1 MASPR
6 DVRAGRAYVELGVDD
21 KIAAGL
27 KKAAAKL
34 KAFGAGVRNVGVGLI
49 GIGAA
54 ITGPLAASAGVF
66 AQMGSKIYDM
76 SKRTGIS
83 AEKLT
88 ELGYAANQTGTD
100 LDTFE
105 GVIKRMQKSI
115 AGIADE
121 SEGTTGSLDK
131 LGISF
136 EDLAGKSPD
145 QQFEII
151 AAALNKIEDPTLKAA
166 AAMSVLGKSGTAIL
180 PMIDELA
187 SLQAR
192 ARELGVVMTTED
204 AKAADKFGDIL
215 SDLWAQLKR
224 VNFLVGEAVGKFL
237 QPYAEAATRVMKTII
252 DWVKEH
258 QKLVGAIAAV
268 GVVLV
273 AAGAAFV
280 VLGTV
285 ITSVG
290 VVLGAAAVSIVAIG
304 TALGA
309 LVTPIGFVTVAFAA
323 LGASLTLNTE
333 TGAKALS
340 YLGDK
345 FSELAAIA
353 KDTFGGIADA
363 LMAGDIQLAAKI
375 LWTGLKLA
383 WTTGTADLRKIWI
396 EFQSDFAQTF
406 ASVVGGIQLAW
417 IEAISVMTKAWAGFA
432 TTVKIGA
439 AEIQNALVQVGAA
452 IADKLGDKTAKGIAA
467 VSTAQKDAAVTSAVA
482 TGATDIQKAEIDKNT
497 AQLEVVGKTAE
508 ALAKAQIDADEK
520 SKALQDELTALRK
533 QLADQKTKA
542 ATERAGITPQPDIKK
557 IQDAAEATIAKSNT
571 ARGTFSAAAV
581 QSLQGGSAVDQI
593 AANTKKA
600 ADTLDKISRVLPT
613 SVVA

>member
-100 LDTFE
+100 IDTFE

-115 AGIADE
+115 AGVADE
-121 SEGTTGSLDK
+121 SEGTTGKLDK

-136 EDLAGKSPD
+136 EDVAGKSPD

-151 AAALNKIEDPTLKAA
+151 AAALNGITDPTLKAA

-187 SLQAR
+187 ALEAR
-192 ARELGVVMTTED
+192 AQELGVVMTTED

-215 SDLWAQLKR
+215 SDLWQQLKR
-224 VNFLVGEAVGKFL
+224 VNFLVGEAVGRFL
-237 QPYAEAATRVMKTII
+237 QPYAEAATRVMRTVI
-252 DWVKEH
+252 DWVKVN
-258 QKLVGAIAAV
+258 QGLIVALAGVGAAI
-268 GVVLV
+268 GL
-273 AAGAAFV
+273 AGAVFV
-280 VLGTV
+280 VLGTA
-285 ITSVG
+285 IGGVG
-290 VVLGAAAVSIVAIG
+290 TVLAATATGIVSIG
-304 TALGA
+304 TVIAA

-323 LGASLTLNTE
+323 LGASLLTNTE
-333 TGAKALS
+333 TGQKALS

-345 FSELAAIA
+345 FTELASIA

-363 LMAGDIQLAAKI
+363 LAAGDIQLAARI
-375 LWTGLKLA
+375 LWTGLKIV
-383 WTTGTADLRKIWI
+383 WTTGTADLQKIWFQ
-396 EFQSDFAQTF
+396 FQSVFAQSF
-406 ASVVGGIQLAW
+406 ASVLGGIQIAW
-417 IEAISVMTKAWAGFA
+417 IEAVALMEKAFAGFA
-432 TTVKIGA
+432 TAVKVSL
-439 AEIQNALVQVGAA
+439 AEIQNAMVQVGAA

-467 VSTAQKDAAVTSAVA
+467 VSSAQRDAATTGAVA
-482 TGATDIQKAEIDKNT
+482 TGATQIQQADIDKNA
-497 AQLEVVGKTAE
+497 AQFKVLGDVTESIV
-508 ALAKAQIDADEK
+508 KAQADAAAE
-520 SKALQDELTALRK
+520 SKALQDELAALRK
-533 QLADQKTKA
+533 QLADQKTQA
-542 ATERAGITPQPDIKK
+542 ATP
-557 IQDAAEATIAKSNT
+557 KS
-571 ARGTFSAAAV
+571 
-581 QSLQGGSAVDQI
+581 
-593 AANTKKA
+593 
-600 ADTLDKISRVLPT
+600 
-613 SVVA
+613 